1 MMVET
6 PPPRRYEF
14 SISRAGADA
23 AVAKEVADVLRHA
36 GHTVQ
41 YQDEDI
47 PFGANFIERMSQLVE
62 GCKHLLVILSPAY
75 LGSPYCREEWTN
87 FLADLFADQDDR
99 RVVVLLAHD
108 CKPPGILRARV
119 FGSLFDKT
127 DPAER
132 RTTILSAAEGRA
144 ARTKIDPALFQVPV
158 PHNPAFCGR
167 DNVFAKL
174 DDARFFIV
182 ADQHLR
188 DTQKRPRGKG
198 NCLRSGM
205 GERVIGRAL

>member
-6 PPPRRYEF
+6 PPQPRYEF
-14 SISRAGADA
+14 FISRAGADA

-108 CKPPGILRARV
+108 WQILHHRRV
-119 FGSLFDKT
+119 C
-127 DPAER
+127 
-132 RTTILSAAEGRA
+132 LSSFWRLLGGLVDTCA
-144 ARTKIDPALFQVPV
+144 KSP
-158 PHNPAFCGR
+158 NPCC
-167 DNVFAKL
+167 
-174 DDARFFIV
+174 
-182 ADQHLR
+182 Q
-188 DTQKRPRGKG
+188 P
-198 NCLRSGM
+198 
-205 GERVIGRAL
+205 